1 MRENSITEH
10 FPKIVRDYMVTSFT
24 GQKLD
29 QSFGDQYWEFPDG
42 GGLMQVFEAIADV
55 AEDLIKDYEERLSK
69 VTYERNVAEISMPAI
84 HICEGVPLPP
94 SFVDPPINLNPPLG
108 EPVPFVEGV
117 TALEPKVRKKRGP
130 NKKKPCVACEGSGN
144 NSKGGICPICK
155 PTETKAEESFS
166 KQEIVDA
173 IAKHGAPENAPVPPL
188 PVSPTNLPPWLAPK
202 VEPASPAFF
211 PPPPPPPFWNP
222 NA

>member
-10 FPKIVRDYMVTSFT
+10 FPKIVKDYMVTSFT

-29 QSFGDQYWEFPDG
+29 QSFGDQYWEFTDG

-55 AEDLIKDYEERLSK
+55 AEDLIKDYEERLGNLTKVVEINQKLTACESK
-69 VTYERNVAEISMPAI
+69 VESFGDVVATGQMAVVEPA
-84 HICEGVPLPP
+84 HIPLPP
-94 SFVDPPINLNPPLG
+94 LQPLPPPV
-108 EPVPFVEGV
+108 EP
-117 TALEPKVRKKRGP
+117 EPKVRKKRGP

-144 NSKGGICPICK
+144 NSKGEICPICK
-155 PTETKAEESFS
+155 PTETK
-166 KQEIVDA
+166 
-173 IAKHGAPENAPVPPL
+173 PEAPVDE
-188 PVSPTNLPPWLAPK
+188 TNLPPVLTAPPANVPPWLAQ
-202 VEPASPAFF
+202 PAAPVATPAAPVFF